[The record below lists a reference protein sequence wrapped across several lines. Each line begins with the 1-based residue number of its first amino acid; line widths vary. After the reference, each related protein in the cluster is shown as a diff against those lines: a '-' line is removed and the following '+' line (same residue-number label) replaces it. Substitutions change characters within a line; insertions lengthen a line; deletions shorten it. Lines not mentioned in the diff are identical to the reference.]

1 MLTFEEYKA
10 IKEAEKI
17 EVLQKTG
24 DEMYRYGKYYISSW
38 NVPDNVCDDETR
50 AIRREN
56 DEFSVDYLRFKKGYV
71 RMIQNVNDG
80 TRFYDY
86 VPDEI
91 GFFGMKLT
99 DDIIESHIDEIIEY
113 AKEMECEN
121 E

>member
-38 NVPDNVCDDETR
+38 NVPDDICD
-50 AIRREN
+50 

-113 AKEMECEN
+113 AKEMELELN